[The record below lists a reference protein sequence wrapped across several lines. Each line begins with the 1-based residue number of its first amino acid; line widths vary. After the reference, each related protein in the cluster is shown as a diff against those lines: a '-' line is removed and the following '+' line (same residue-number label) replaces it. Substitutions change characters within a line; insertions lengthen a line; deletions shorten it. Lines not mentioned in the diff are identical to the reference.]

1 MTSPN
6 IIQLRGTIFLPTVI
20 GYSQANVDKYRTVLE
35 ESVVAPLPAT
45 TIIPL
50 IPLGIQLPQD
60 STLQENGPWQL
71 IKGAL
76 RVVFSPNKVDIILD
90 SVNTKGSTEADFC
103 QTCSTIFNKILEKSS
118 VSSSRLAFAPTYA
131 KDPDETFDAQCF
143 WGTMLANSTYGG
155 ATIED
160 VNLTSNYRV
169 SKKINSENVVIN
181 FRSVFS
187 DAVRNIAPGVTI
199 KGSVMINFDINTA
212 VIPNKTTS
220 FTQPDVDDFF
230 ANVHKWSDDFFSA
243 LIK

>member
-50 IPLGIQLPQD
+50 IPLSIQLPQD

-90 SVNTKGSTEADFC
+90 SVNTKGSTETEFC

-118 VSSSRLAFAPTYA
+118 VASSRLAFAPTYA
-131 KDPDETFDAQCF
+131 KDHDETFDAQRF
-143 WGTMLANSTYGG
+143 WGVMLANSTYGG

-169 SKKINSENVVIN
+169 NKIIHSENVVVN

-212 VIPNKTTS
+212 VIPNKPTS